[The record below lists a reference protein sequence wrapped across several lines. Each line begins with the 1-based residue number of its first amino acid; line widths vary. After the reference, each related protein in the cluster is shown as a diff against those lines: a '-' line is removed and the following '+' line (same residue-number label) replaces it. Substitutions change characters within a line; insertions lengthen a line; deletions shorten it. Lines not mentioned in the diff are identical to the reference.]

1 MKITLNPQRQPAG
14 FVLLLVIMLA
24 AFSVIILAG
33 MMNRTSTVSLL
44 NLRSTQLNQLDNA
57 AEANVEKAYAKMA
70 WDFQN
75 GGGPG
80 TVTNNL
86 STYQTM
92 VPNTSDNAYW
102 GNYIFSDPVSG
113 NTNAVYVGFVGS
125 YTGPLPAQFTNQ
137 FAYNSPIYRIAAN
150 ARLASSL
157 VDVTGTAQEDVLLAL
172 VPITTYAIFYNGELE
187 FSDCATMIV
196 NGRVHSNSNIDVGAG
211 SSSTLTFNAK
221 VTAVGTLSA
230 PARGGISTW
239 TVNDPSTWLTT
250 FNAGY
255 TTNNP
260 VVNIAISMTNT
271 HSIVDIPPP
280 TTIEPVMSQQG
291 QVRLYNEAQIV
302 LVVTNSLLG
311 GSPTVLLTFQNA
323 YNGSLPGADGS
334 KTIYDM
340 TNVTEVSLRTNATTS
355 TQIPLPFLSL
365 TNTFVDQR
373 QSANNQFVTQIDV
386 NQLNSWMTTNTAVTT
401 KFSGGYYPTILYVAD
416 RRNLN
421 TSSQA
426 VVRLVN
432 GAKLPYNNGLG
443 FTVAT
448 QNPLYVKGNYNVTI
462 NSNTYAM
469 GLGATTNGASVP
481 AALLSDAI
489 TILSPNWQDSQSS
502 GGYSSRSATS
512 MTFNAALVTGNM
524 PSTGTTSTT
533 FSGGVHNLTRF
544 LEDWSTVSNATLTLN
559 TSIVC
564 LYSSQMATN
573 QFQMPGAYY
582 KPPTRNWG
590 FDQTYYSPNK
600 QPPGIPCALVP
611 IRYNWFKPPPG
622 SVAGN

>member
-1 MKITLNPQRQPAG
+1 MKIILNPQRRPAG
-14 FVLLLVIMLA
+14 FVLLLVMVLA
-24 AFSVIILAG
+24 FFSVMILAG
-33 MMNRTSTVSLL
+33 MMNRTSTVSML

-57 AEANVEKAYAKMA
+57 AEANVEKVYAKLA
-70 WDFQN
+70 YDFQ
-75 GGGPG
+75 GYGPG
-80 TVTNNL
+80 QVTNNL
-86 STYQTM
+86 VANVYKTL

-102 GNYIFSDPVSG
+102 GNYVFSDPMTG
-113 NTNAVYVGFVGS
+113 ITNNVYVGYVGT

-137 FAYNSPIYRIAAN
+137 FAYNSPIYRIASNTKLAN
-150 ARLASSL
+150 SL
-157 VDVTGTAQEDVLLAL
+157 VDVTGSAQEDVLLAL

-187 FSDCATMIV
+187 FSDCAPMLV
-196 NGRVHSNSNIDVGAG
+196 NGRVHSNNDICVGAG
-211 SSSTLTFNAK
+211 SGSTLTFNAK
-221 VTAVGTLSA
+221 VTSVSTMSA
-230 PARGGISTW
+230 PARGGISIW
-239 TVNDPSTWLTT
+239 TPNDPTTWQTT

-271 HSIVDIPPP
+271 HSIIDIPPLG
-280 TTIEPVMSQQG
+280 EQVMSVQG
-291 QVRLYNEAQIV
+291 QVRLYNEAQVV
-302 LVVTNSLLG
+302 LVVTNSPAG
-311 GSPTVLLTFQNA
+311 GSPRVFLTLQTA
-323 YNGSLPGADGS
+323 YNGSLPGADPV
-334 KTIYDM
+334 KFPYDM
-340 TNVTEVSLRTNATTS
+340 TNVTESLLKTNVNNL
-355 TQIPLPFLSL
+355 TQIALPFLSL
-365 TNTFVDQR
+365 TNTFDDQR
-373 QSANNQFVTQIDV
+373 QNQSSQFVTQIDV
-386 NQLNSWMTTNTAVTT
+386 NQLNSWMTTNPIVTG
-401 KFSGGYYPTILYVAD
+401 KFTGNTYPTILYVAD

-421 TSSQA
+421 TTKQA

-432 GAKLPYNNGLG
+432 AAKLPYNNGLG

-469 GLGATTNGASVP
+469 GLGATTNGSSVP

-502 GGYSSRSATS
+502 SGYSGRGAAD

-524 PSTGTTSTT
+524 PSTGTTAST

-544 LEDWSTVSNATLTLN
+544 LENWSNKNLTLN

-564 LYSSQMATN
+564 LFSSQMATN
-573 QFQMPGAYY
+573 QFQMPGVYY
-582 KPPTRNWG
+582 TPPNRNWG

-600 QPPGIPCALVP
+600 QPPGVPCALVP

-622 SVAGN
+622 SVASD